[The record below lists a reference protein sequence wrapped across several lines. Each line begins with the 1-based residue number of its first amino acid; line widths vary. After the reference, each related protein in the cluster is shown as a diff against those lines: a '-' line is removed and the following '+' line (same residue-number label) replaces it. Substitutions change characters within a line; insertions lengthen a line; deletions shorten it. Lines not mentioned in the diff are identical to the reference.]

1 MKKALHAIGYGLAVF
16 TILDL
21 LILFGGLVQIAF
33 ENRTGY
39 WAPFWR
45 VQAEFVIGLLQ

>member
-1 MKKALHAIGYGLAVF
+1 MKQALYAIGYGLAVF
-16 TILDL
+16 AMLDL
-21 LILFGGLVQIAF
+21 LILFTGLAQIAF

-45 VQAEFVIGLLQ
+45 VQVEFVVGLFQ